1 MRINR
6 IAKVLA
12 TTFLLLGMAATA
24 ACGNRKQGTPESG
37 AENTVQRY
45 AWPLGSSSPEDTVTQ
60 LYAEKF
66 AEEVEKMSDGSM
78 KITVYPNS
86 VLGGDR
92 ELLESCKDGDIPFVV
107 QNTAPQVSFLKD
119 TAVFDIPAV
128 FETIEEVREHVD
140 DPKFLEL
147 IGQVYREG
155 GYELLGYA
163 DQGFRVMTTNKK
175 VESVSDFK
183 GQKIRTME
191 NSYHIAYWKALG
203 ASPTPMTFSEVYIG
217 LQQGTIDAQEN
228 PYEVIVSN
236 KLYEQQKYV
245 VETNHLPHLISL
257 IVSEDFFNSLTKE
270 QQQIIREA
278 AEIAKQYARE
288 QSDERIASRRET
300 IENSGTEILTLD
312 ETTYEEIR
320 ELCKP
325 IYEAIEQSVSEEI
338 VKAYIGE

>member
-1 MRINR
+1 MKKRL
-6 IAKVLA
+6 LA
-12 TTFLLLGMAATA
+12 AILIIGMMLGMAA
-24 ACGNRKQGTPESG
+24 CGRTGGDASGTEE
-37 AENTVQRY
+37 AEVQRY

-60 LYAEKF
+60 IYAEKF
-66 AEEVEKMSDGSM
+66 AEEVERLSDGRM
-78 KITVYPNS
+78 KITVYPNG

-107 QNTAPQVSFLKD
+107 QNTAPQVTFMKD
-119 TAVFDIPAV
+119 TAVFDMPAL
-128 FETIEEVREHVD
+128 FETIDEVREHVD
-140 DPKFLEL
+140 NPKFLAL
-147 IGQVYREG
+147 MQQVYRDG

-175 VESVSDFK
+175 VESVADFK

-191 NSYHIAYWKALG
+191 NAYHMAYWKALG

-236 KLYEQQKYV
+236 KLYEQQRYV

-257 IVSEDFFNSLTKE
+257 IVSEEFFTSLTEE
-270 QQQIIREA
+270 QQEIIRQA
-278 AEIAKQYARE
+278 ADIAKEYARE
-288 QSDERIASRRET
+288 QSDARIASRMET
-300 IENSGTEILTLD
+300 IVESGSVIITPGDEMYQEIK
-312 ETTYEEIR
+312 

-325 IYEAIEQSVSEEI
+325 IYESIQSTVSEDI